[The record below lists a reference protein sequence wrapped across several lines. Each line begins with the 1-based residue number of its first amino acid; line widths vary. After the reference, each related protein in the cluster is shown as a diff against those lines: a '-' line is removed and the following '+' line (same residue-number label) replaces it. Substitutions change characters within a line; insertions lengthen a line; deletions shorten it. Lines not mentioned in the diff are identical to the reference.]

1 MYRDGMIKYN
11 NNVFFNMRQPI
22 ISIGVQHA
30 LAGLQRKQRPTPLA

>member
-22 ISIGVQHA
+22 ILIAVQPA
-30 LAGLQRKQRPTPLA
+30 QAGLQRRQPPPPHA